1 MPPTE
6 TDPRPDPSSRK
17 LRVGDPVRSLSGR
30 AMTVMRVVEEG
41 EVGEDGRPLMVG
53 VWVCFEHEGK
63 PCVGIYKESQLER
76 IEPS

>member
-1 MPPTE
+1 
-6 TDPRPDPSSRK
+6 
-17 LRVGDPVRSLSGR
+17 
-30 AMTVMRVVEEG
+30 MTVMRVVEEG